1 LEKNQ
6 VMRKL
11 PKVAELLNQPEI
23 SLLCEKKGRN
33 RVTDAIRESI
43 DIVRQNLVKELKK
56 SDYIETDAKDL
67 MRQIMSYTMEK
78 LSSSPYTLR
87 PIINATGVVLH
98 TNLGRAPLP
107 QTALDRILKIV
118 RKGVLPN
125 FIFIFIYFFLEIFI

>member
-1 LEKNQ
+1 MEKNQ

-56 SDYIETDAKDL
+56 SDYIETDAK
-67 MRQIMSYTMEK
+67 I
-78 LSSSPYTLR
+78 
-87 PIINATGVVLH
+87 
-98 TNLGRAPLP
+98 
-107 QTALDRILKIV
+107 
-118 RKGVLPN
+118 
-125 FIFIFIYFFLEIFI
+125 

>member
-1 LEKNQ
+1 
-6 VMRKL
+6 MR
-11 PKVAELLNQPEI
+11 
-23 SLLCEKKGRN
+23 KKGRN

-98 TNLGRAPLP
+98 TNLAEPST
-107 QTALDRILKIV
+107 QTALDRILKS
-118 RKGVLPN
+118 PAATPTWN
-125 FIFIFIYFFLEIFI
+125 MIYKKVGGGSAMTMSEKYYVKLQMLKMH